1 MAYIGSWRRLKLK
14 LACHSLGQR
23 QTDPGSLM
31 FHFVLYSNF
40 FFWQGGGG
48 GGGLVAN
55 QVPPDLID
63 DLQPISRETDDNDV
77 MYNCWWMNKRS

>member
-40 FFWQGGGG
+40 FLGGGG
-48 GGGLVAN
+48 GGWFGSQSSSA
-55 QVPPDLID
+55 
-63 DLQPISRETDDNDV
+63 
-77 MYNCWWMNKRS
+77 